1 MSVPTVRPVVLGPG
15 ILFAVMA
22 MACFAVMDVTN
33 KVLVA
38 GMPLLMALWFRYIFQ
53 AMATTLA
60 VLPRRGWSLFHTR
73 QPWRHLLR
81 GVLLF
86 LCSVLA
92 FVNLQHMPVA
102 EFTAVGM
109 LTPLVVTVL
118 ARFFLQERVTPL
130 RWLLILGAMAGALM
144 VVQPGS
150 QMSLAMAGLPLL
162 MVVIYASFQVLTSL
176 MARTEEPVTLHFY
189 TGWIG
194 TAIASVLVLGWW
206 TTDLGPAQWAML
218 LVLGVAGTLGHYL
231 LILAFARAP
240 ASSITPFLYTGIA
253 FATFGGWLVFSH
265 VPNSLAMLG
274 MLLIVGC
281 GLLAG
286 WVNVREQRATT
297 AT

>member
-1 MSVPTVRPVVLGPG
+1 MSASAGRPAVLRSG
-15 ILFAVMA
+15 IVFAVLA

-53 AMATTLA
+53 AVVTTVV
-60 VLPRRGWSLFHTR
+60 VLPRRGWALFHTR

-86 LCSVLA
+86 LCSLLA

-102 EFTAVGM
+102 EFTAIGM
-109 LTPLVVTVL
+109 LTPLAVTVV
-118 ARFFLQERVTPL
+118 ARFVLREHVTPL
-130 RWLLILGAMAGALM
+130 RWLLIVGAMVGALLI
-144 VVQPGS
+144 VQPGS
-150 QMSLAMAGLPLL
+150 QMSLSTAWLPLV
-162 MVVIYASFQVLTSL
+162 MVAVYASFQILTSL

-194 TAIASVLVLGWW
+194 TAIASCLVLGWW
-206 TTDLGPAQWAML
+206 TTDLSFTQWAQL

-231 LILAFARAP
+231 LILAFARSP
-240 ASSITPFLYTGIA
+240 ASRVTPFLYTGIA

-265 VPNSLAMLG
+265 VPNSLALLG

-286 WVNVREQRATT
+286 WVTLREQRLNPTS
-297 AT
+297 

>member
-1 MSVPTVRPVVLGPG
+1 MSASAGRPAVLRSG
-15 ILFAVMA
+15 IVFAVLA

-53 AMATTLA
+53 AVVTTVV

-86 LCSVLA
+86 LCSLLA
-92 FVNLQHMPVA
+92 FINLQHMPVA
-102 EFTAVGM
+102 EFTAIGM
-109 LTPLVVTVL
+109 LTPLAVTVV
-118 ARFFLQERVTPL
+118 ARFVLREHVTPL
-130 RWLLILGAMAGALM
+130 RWLLIVGAMVGALLI
-144 VVQPGS
+144 VQPGS
-150 QMSLAMAGLPLL
+150 QMSLSTAWLPLV
-162 MVVIYASFQVLTSL
+162 MVAVYASFQILTSL

-194 TAIASVLVLGWW
+194 TAIASCLVLGWW
-206 TTDLGPAQWAML
+206 TTDLSFTQWAQL

-231 LILAFARAP
+231 LILAFARSP
-240 ASSITPFLYTGIA
+240 ASRVTPFLYTGIA

-265 VPNSLAMLG
+265 VPNSLALLG

-286 WVNVREQRATT
+286 WVTLREQRLNPTS
-297 AT
+297 

>member
-1 MSVPTVRPVVLGPG
+1 MSGPAG
-15 ILFAVMA
+15 KPAALRSGVAFAVMA

-53 AMATTLA
+53 AAATTLA
-60 VLPRRGWSLFHTR
+60 VLPRRGWALFHTQ

-86 LCSVLA
+86 LCSLLA
-92 FVNLQHMPVA
+92 FINLQHMPVA
-102 EFTAVGM
+102 EFTAIGM
-109 LTPLVVTVL
+109 LTPLAVTVL
-118 ARFFLQERVTPL
+118 ARFFLQEHVSPL
-130 RWLLILGAMAGALM
+130 RWVLILGGMSGALLI
-144 VVQPGS
+144 VKPGT
-150 QMSLAMAGLPLL
+150 QMSLSTAWLPLL
-162 MVVIYASFQVLTSL
+162 MVMVYASFQVLTSL

-206 TTDLGPAQWAML
+206 TTDLSVSQWAML

-240 ASSITPFLYTGIA
+240 ASSVTPFLYTGIA
-253 FATFGGWLVFSH
+253 FASFGGWLVFTH
-265 VPNSLAMLG
+265 IPDSLALLG

-286 WVNVREQRATT
+286 WLNVREQRIGTSH
-297 AT
+297 